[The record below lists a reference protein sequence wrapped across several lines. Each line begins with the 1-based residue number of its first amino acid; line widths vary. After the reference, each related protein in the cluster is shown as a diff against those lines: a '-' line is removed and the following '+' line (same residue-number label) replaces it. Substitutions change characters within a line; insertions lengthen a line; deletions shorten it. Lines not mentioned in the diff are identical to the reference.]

1 MVYGVR
7 LFRLVPIRH
16 RSFRLAGLMSEA
28 DAVDGVPP
36 AAVAALADDD
46 DEDPKKYS
54 IVQRGDLPSK
64 NF

>member
-1 MVYGVR
+1 
-7 LFRLVPIRH
+7 
-16 RSFRLAGLMSEA
+16 MSEA